1 MKMSYTLNLQ
11 QTQKLIMTPELRQAI
26 AILQM
31 GALDLNDY
39 IEDELAANP
48 LLESRD
54 EPQDDLPQG
63 EDQQGI
69 DSTDVVDWVDYFS
82 DSSDIGYIPRWQDE
96 DRSPLD
102 HFVPRGPTLNEYLLD
117 QLYLAVFTDK
127 EREIG
132 EFLIGNIDENGYLRC
147 TLSDTSEHTGCSLEQ
162 AEAVL
167 DVIQSFDPVGV
178 GSRDLKECLLIQM
191 DYLGAE
197 NETARRIID
206 SYLEDLAAG
215 RYTRI
220 AEETGCSVHE
230 VQEAADLIRTLDP
243 KPGRRFPGPNDT
255 SYVVPDIVVERVCGE
270 YVVIMN
276 DSMLPR
282 LSINPYYRRL
292 LHEKRDAETRR
303 FLENR
308 FNSALWLLKSIEQR
322 RLTLYRVMESIVK
335 LQREF
340 FDYGT
345 RYLKPMTLRQVA
357 DMIGVHESTVSRA
370 VANKYVQTPHGVY
383 EMKSFFNSG
392 VSSAGGGGVSSRAI
406 KKMLEEMITSE
417 DPTRPL
423 SDQRIANLFARR
435 GISIS
440 RRTITKY
447 REELGISSSARRK
460 RYE

>member
-31 GALDLNDY
+31 GALDLNEY
-39 IEDELAANP
+39 IEGEMAANP
-48 LLESRD
+48 LLDSRD
-54 EPQDDLPQG
+54 EPAEDAQG
-63 EDQQGI
+63 EAQH
-69 DSTDVVDWVDYFS
+69 SETTDVVDWMEYFS
-82 DSSDIGYIPRWQDE
+82 DSSDIGYVPRWQDE
-96 DRSPLD
+96 DRSPFEHLM
-102 HFVPRGPTLNEYLLD
+102 PKGPTLCEYLLD
-117 QLYLAVFTDK
+117 QLYLTVFTDE

-132 EFLIGNIDENGYLRC
+132 EFLIGNIDDNGYFRC
-147 TLSDTSEHTGCSLEQ
+147 TMDDAVKETGHPTGRL
-162 AEAVL
+162 EAVL
-167 DVIQSFDPVGV
+167 EIIQGFDPVGV
-178 GSRDLKECLLIQM
+178 GARDLRECLSIQM
-191 DYLGAE
+191 DYLEVE
-197 NETARRIID
+197 NEIARKIVD
-206 SYLEDLAAG
+206 SRLPDLAAG

-220 AEETGCSVHE
+220 AEDLGCSAHD
-230 VQEAADLIRTLDP
+230 VQNAADLIRTLDP
-243 KPGRRFPGPNDT
+243 KPGRRFAGADETN
-255 SYVVPDIVVERVCGE
+255 YVIPDIVVERVCGE

-292 LHEKRDAETRR
+292 LYERKDLETRR

-322 RLTLYRVMESIVK
+322 RMTLYRVMDSIVR

-357 DMIGVHESTVSRA
+357 GMVGVHESTVSRA
-370 VANKYVQTPHGVY
+370 VANKYVQTPRGVF

-392 VSSAGGGGVSSRAI
+392 VNSSNGGGVSSKAI
-406 KKMLEEMITSE
+406 KKMLQEMIESE
-417 DPTRPL
+417 NPARPL
-423 SDQRIANLFARR
+423 SDQRIANMFGRR

-440 RRTITKY
+440 RRTVTKY
-447 REELGISSSARRK
+447 REEMGVSSSARRK

>member
-31 GALDLNDY
+31 GALDLNEY
-39 IEDELAANP
+39 IEGEMASNP
-48 LLESRD
+48 LLDSRD
-54 EPQDDLPQG
+54 EPAEDTQG
-63 EDQQGI
+63 EAQQGE
-69 DSTDVVDWVDYFS
+69 SVDLVEWMEYFT
-82 DSSDIGYIPRWQDE
+82 DSSDIGYVPRWQDE
-96 DRSPLD
+96 DRSPFEHL
-102 HFVPRGPTLNEYLLD
+102 VPKGPTLCEHLLD
-117 QLYLAVFTDK
+117 QLYLTVFTDE
-127 EREIG
+127 EREVG
-132 EFLIGNIDENGYLRC
+132 EFLIGNVDENGYLRC
-147 TLSDTSEHTGCSLEQ
+147 SLDDAVAQTGYP
-162 AEAVL
+162 ADRVEAVL
-167 DVIQSFDPVGV
+167 DVIQSLDPVGV
-178 GSRDLKECLLIQM
+178 GSRDLKECLRSQM
-191 DYLGAE
+191 DYLGVD
-197 NETARRIID
+197 NETARRIVD
-206 SYLEDLAAG
+206 SHLPDLAAG

-220 AEETGCSVHE
+220 AEELGCSVQD
-230 VQEAADLIRTLDP
+230 VQKAADLIRTLDP
-243 KPGRRFPGPNDT
+243 KPGRRFAGANDT
-255 SYVVPDIVVERVCGE
+255 NYVIPDIVVERVCGE

-292 LHEKRDAETRR
+292 LYERKDAETRR

-322 RLTLYRVMESIVK
+322 RLTLYRVMDSIVR

-370 VANKYVQTPHGVY
+370 VANKYVQTPHGVF

-392 VSSAGGGGVSSRAI
+392 VSSTNGGGVSSKAI
-406 KKMLEEMITSE
+406 KKMLQEMIDSE
-417 DPTRPL
+417 NPTRPL
-423 SDQRIANLFARR
+423 SDQRIANMFSRR

-440 RRTITKY
+440 RRTVTKY
-447 REELGISSSARRK
+447 REEMGISSSARRK